1 LAKIFENT
9 VMVLNER
16 QHLDFSIIHGDGTT
30 TSAKKGGDN
39 IGFNGHKHMRG
50 DKTVAFCDRNC
61 NIIAPFIAAA
71 GNRNECPLLPE
82 AFKPLKAISQAAGLE
97 LKGTVMS
104 LDGIYDSKSNRKM
117 IFNHGMTPNI
127 PENKRNRKTT
137 KRGRKRVYSPEIF
150 KERFYT
156 IERIFAWEDKFKR
169 LLLRFERLSHV
180 HYALKTIAY
189 SMINLRH
196 FCS

>member
-1 LAKIFENT
+1 
-9 VMVLNER
+9 
-16 QHLDFSIIHGDGTT
+16 
-30 TSAKKGGDN
+30 
-39 IGFNGHKHMRG
+39 
-50 DKTVAFCDRNC
+50 
-61 NIIAPFIAAA
+61 
-71 GNRNECPLLPE
+71 
-82 AFKPLKAISQAAGLE
+82 
-97 LKGTVMS
+97 MS
-104 LDGIYDSKSNRKM
+104 LDGVYDSKANRKM

-137 KRGRKRVYSPEIF
+137 KRGRKRVFSSEIF

-196 FCS
+196 FCA